1 MAKRLFLVLLFLCI
15 PAFSYANTIAQCIK
29 QLKEG
34 HISQAIELGK
44 LAVVLHSDNP
54 VSYMC
59 LAGAYAKDGKYNF
72 AKVELQ
78 QALILAKSNKLKND
92 IDKMLISID
101 NFSSTTKQHTIDNNP
116 ENSTDNSTN
125 SGL

>member
-1 MAKRLFLVLLFLCI
+1 MLKRLFIGLLFIFI
-15 PAFSYANTIAQCIK
+15 PAFSYANTITQCIK
-29 QLKEG
+29 QLKED
-34 HISQAIELGK
+34 HVSKAIQLGK

-78 QALILAKSNKLKND
+78 QALILAKSSKLKNS
-92 IDKMLISID
+92 IDKMLLYINNTSI
-101 NFSSTTKQHTIDNNP
+101 TAKQSTIDNNTA
-116 ENSTDNSTN
+116 NDTN